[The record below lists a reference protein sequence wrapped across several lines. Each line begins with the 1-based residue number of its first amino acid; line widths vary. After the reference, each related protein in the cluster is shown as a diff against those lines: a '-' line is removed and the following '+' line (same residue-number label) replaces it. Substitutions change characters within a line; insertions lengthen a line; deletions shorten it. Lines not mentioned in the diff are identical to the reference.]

1 MNIDAPFIQFAM
13 LRHHCSNALCFLI
26 SGNKTV
32 PVHQPHDKLIKQVL
46 KEKSLRKEFF
56 EYALP
61 ENIKTHIDLNQLALC
76 NTTFIDEAMRGTS
89 CDLLFSTQYSGQ
101 PGYLYLL
108 CEAQST
114 VDAMM
119 AFRLWRY
126 LLSICDEHLKTHGG
140 KGPLPLVYP
149 VVLYSGIDKPWN
161 APLNLIE
168 LFDPTHQNLMRP
180 LLHDAFPLVDINC
193 LNADKLSRYQ
203 RFELL
208 VTTLKC
214 RKNLN
219 QEEFISKLAN
229 AYLFFMNSEEMKNFD
244 AIMTYIFEC
253 CNVTSPESFEQ
264 RFIDALPQAAKG
276 SMDTIAQYFVD
287 KGMQQ
292 GVERGIERGLERGIE
307 KGKIEGIQEG
317 IEKGIEKGKLET
329 ALNLVSL
336 GQPIS
341 IASKATG
348 LPEKT
353 IRANLAH

>member
-1 MNIDAPFIQFAM
+1 M
-13 LRHHCSNALCFLI
+13 
-26 SGNKTV
+26 

-126 LLSICDEHLKTHGG
+126 LLSICDEHLKMHGGKGPLPLVYPVVMHGG

-168 LFDPTHQNLMRP
+168 LFDPTHQNLMRT

-193 LNADKLSRYQ
+193 LNADKLSHYQ

-214 RKNLN
+214 RKNL
-219 QEEFISKLAN
+219 EPVF
-229 AYLFFMNSEEMKNFD
+229 KN
-244 AIMTYIFEC
+244 
-253 CNVTSPESFEQ
+253 
-264 RFIDALPQAAKG
+264 
-276 SMDTIAQYFVD
+276 
-287 KGMQQ
+287 
-292 GVERGIERGLERGIE
+292 
-307 KGKIEGIQEG
+307 
-317 IEKGIEKGKLET
+317 
-329 ALNLVSL
+329 
-336 GQPIS
+336 
-341 IASKATG
+341 
-348 LPEKT
+348 
-353 IRANLAH
+353 